1 MLQQNFEEF
10 ELVLLH
16 FWRVLH
22 VKRREQNQAGANR
35 FILRSIDEWV
45 VMHWCGLNES
55 KFWIEEGWSQIN

>member
-35 FILRSIDEWV
+35 FILRSI
-45 VMHWCGLNES
+45 
-55 KFWIEEGWSQIN
+55 